1 MVCTIQD
8 VSFYHGVVQPV
19 TPPDQKLKKGIH
31 HHHLQRGVGTC
42 KPALVAFRRRYAST
56 AVIIFPSSGAH
67 PSRRPGRESGDLPP
81 ARDPIGKDADT
92 TYSGDARPFAPVPL
106 PHLPADDVG
115 LVPPDPTSGTT
126 IPPSPRLPVPPS
138 LRPSSSSP
146 PPPSHCSTILD
157 RNRATR
163 TSIQPSLSPDCPPP
177 PRRQPPAASRQP
189 PAASRRNFRPPS
201 PPSVRTTS

>member
-8 VSFYHGVVQPV
+8 VSFYHGVVPPV

-126 IPPSPRLPVPPS
+126 IPPSSGLPVPPS
-138 LRPSSSSP
+138 LVVVAAAAVALLHHPRSEPRHTHP
-146 PPPSHCSTILD
+146 
-157 RNRATR
+157 
-163 TSIQPSLSPDCPPP
+163 SIQPSLSPDCPPAAS
-177 PRRQPPAASRQP
+177 RQPPAASRQP